1 MPAPSELDRAIQAVA
16 EADNACA
23 VLTSSL
29 GRTLG
34 ELNADP
40 THPDDPGA
48 QARYRRATL
57 MVGVGYALL
66 GRARTELEEIQAR
79 TPPLLQVA
87 RWAQ

>member
-29 GRTLG
+29 RRTLA
-34 ELNADP
+34 ELNTDP
-40 THPDDPGA
+40 TQPDDPGA
-48 QARYRRATL
+48 QSRYRRATL

-66 GRARTELEEIQAR
+66 AVDRAKLEEIQAR